1 MYFDMGCAV
10 KCLIGFVAQPLVVV
24 FSFFLCSFDERVR
37 FHLFIGLSLY
47 ISLKS
52 CFSPFIVCEMPFVL
66 FHFFYTLMRK
76 RLRKKERNK
85 RRSERDIWCRFSDQF
100 LFLVAQHNLDEVL
113 CVSVFFIPE
122 NGEEETSTREFCF

>member
-10 KCLIGFVAQPLVVV
+10 KCLIRFVAQPLVVV
-24 FSFFLCSFDERVR
+24 FSFLLGSFDKRVR

-66 FHFFYTLMRK
+66 FHFSYTLMRNVFENRQK
-76 RLRKKERNK
+76 TNDTAAAKERHLVSLFGSISFP
-85 RRSERDIWCRFSDQF
+85 RR
-100 LFLVAQHNLDEVL
+100 AA
-113 CVSVFFIPE
+113 
-122 NGEEETSTREFCF
+122 